1 MFLLLKTYLTERSQF
16 VSFGGY
22 QSICEKIDVGA
33 PQGSVL
39 GPLLFLIHINELQ
52 NNTNLK
58 VLNFADDILLYTTF
72 KHMLHRL
79 KVFYMHS
86 AQKLL
91 SCMCRTPNKVVLSR
105 CGPSTVFTMLHQRW
119 LRWIGHARRMEDG
132 KIQKD
137 VLYGKLT
144 AGKCN
149 IRRPSYATEISGN
162 EEVSI
167 DNNRS

>member
-72 KHMLHRL
+72 KKTH
-79 KVFYMHS
+79 
-86 AQKLL
+86 
-91 SCMCRTPNKVVLSR
+91 
-105 CGPSTVFTMLHQRW
+105 
-119 LRWIGHARRMEDG
+119 I
-132 KIQKD
+132 
-137 VLYGKLT
+137 
-144 AGKCN
+144 
-149 IRRPSYATEISGN
+149 
-162 EEVSI
+162 
-167 DNNRS
+167 